1 MVKAVYPG
9 TFDPVTNGH
18 IDIIRRAANVVDSL
32 VIVVSVNSGKNPVFS
47 MEERM
52 DIIREVVKDIPN
64 VSVIKSEELTVSCA
78 KELGAS
84 IIIRGLRAVTDYEN
98 EMQLAQTNRYLD
110 ENIETMFMATSKE
123 YSFLSSTVVKE
134 LAYYGADISALVPE
148 VVEQRI
154 KEKITKI

>member
-78 KELGAS
+78 KELAAS

-148 VVEQRI
+148 VVEQRL

>member
-64 VSVIKSEELTVSCA
+64 VSVIKFEELTVSCA

-148 VVEQRI
+148 VVEQRL

>member
-78 KELGAS
+78 KEFGAS

-148 VVEQRI
+148 VVEQRL

>member
-1 MVKAVYPG
+1 MC
-9 TFDPVTNGH
+9 
-18 IDIIRRAANVVDSL
+18 IRRAANVVDSL
-32 VIVVSVNSGKNPVFS
+32 VIVVSVNSGKNTLLG
-47 MEERM
+47 ERM

-98 EMQLAQTNRYLD
+98 EMQLAQTNEYLD

-148 VVEQRI
+148 VVEQRL

>member
-123 YSFLSSTVVKE
+123 
-134 LAYYGADISALVPE
+134 
-148 VVEQRI
+148 
-154 KEKITKI
+154 

>member
-1 MVKAVYPG
+1 
-9 TFDPVTNGH
+9 
-18 IDIIRRAANVVDSL
+18 
-32 VIVVSVNSGKNPVFS
+32 
-47 MEERM
+47 M

-148 VVEQRI
+148 VVEQRL